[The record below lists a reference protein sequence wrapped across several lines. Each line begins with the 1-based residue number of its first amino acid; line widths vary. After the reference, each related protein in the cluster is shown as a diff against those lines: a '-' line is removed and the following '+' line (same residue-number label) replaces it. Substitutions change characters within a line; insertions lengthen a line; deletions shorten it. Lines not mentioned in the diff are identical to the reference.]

1 MAKVADFSHKGEKNQ
16 KSLPQDD
23 LRQFF
28 TPFFDYAGSLWK
40 RKNLYISAIYI
51 NT

>member
-1 MAKVADFSHKGEKNQ
+1 MAKVADFPDKGEKNQ
-16 KSLPQDD
+16 KSLLQDD

-28 TPFFDYAGSLWK
+28 PPLFDYAEVLWK

-51 NT
+51 NI